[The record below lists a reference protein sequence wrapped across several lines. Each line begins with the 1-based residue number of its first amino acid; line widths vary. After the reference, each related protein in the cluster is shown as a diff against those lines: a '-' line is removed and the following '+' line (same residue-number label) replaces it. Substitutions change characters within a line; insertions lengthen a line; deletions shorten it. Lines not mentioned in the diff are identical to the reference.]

1 MKNSSSALQVEIAG
15 TKALADMASKNK
27 NNKTK
32 IAEMPEAVPAIMQ
45 QLENAEIHQTLTRA
59 LEVQA
64 KQRGDKPLMDCLR
77 HMLDQNWLLVL
88 TKLAQ
93 EVPCL
98 STALIFLREA
108 VVTRPFKIT
117 LDVP

>member
-1 MKNSSSALQVEIAG
+1 MQVEIAG
-15 TKALADMASKNK
+15 TKALADMATKNK

-64 KQRGDKPLMDCLR
+64 KQRADKPLMDSLR
-77 HMLDQNWLLVL
+77 QILEQNWLLVL

-93 EVPCL
+93 EVGHSN
-98 STALIFLREA
+98 ST
-108 VVTRPFKIT
+108 KIPGQSQVQ
-117 LDVP
+117 LQKL